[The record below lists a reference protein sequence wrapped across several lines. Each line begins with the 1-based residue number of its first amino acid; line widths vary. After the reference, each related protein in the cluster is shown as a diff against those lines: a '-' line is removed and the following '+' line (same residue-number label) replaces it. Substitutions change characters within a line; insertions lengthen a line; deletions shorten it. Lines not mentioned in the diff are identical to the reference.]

1 MRKIIV
7 SMNITVDGFIAG
19 PDCELD
25 WHFSRWSTEMAEALG
40 EKLSQADTIL
50 FGRVTYNAMAGYW
63 QSRYHHTDLPR
74 EEYAFAEMMQ
84 QHRKIVF
91 SRSMQNAPWE
101 NSMVVKGNMQKA
113 IAALKQQPGKDM
125 IVYGSGRL
133 VSALMKK
140 DLIDGYTLWIHPVLL
155 GKGRRFSKGL
165 NKVRNMELKESVIF
179 QSGVVRM
186 EYRSVG

>member
-7 SMNITVDGFIAG
+7 SMNITLDGFIAG

-25 WHFSRWSTEMAEALG
+25 WHFSRWTTEMAEALS
-40 EKLSQADTIL
+40 EKLSEADTIL

-63 QSRYHHTDLPR
+63 QSRCHHSDLAR
-74 EEYAFAEMMQ
+74 EEFAFAEMMCRY
-84 QHRKIVF
+84 RKIVF
-91 SRSMQNAPWE
+91 SRTMQSTSWE
-101 NSMVVKGNMQKA
+101 NSMIVKGNIQEE
-113 IAALKQQPGKDM
+113 ITALKQRSGKDM

-155 GKGRRFSKGL
+155 GKGKRFSLGL
-165 NKVRNMELKESVIF
+165 TKVRNMELKESITF
-179 QSGVVRM
+179 QSGVVKM